1 MDIVGIFKQKFLTVG
16 GMVMFKKLGLL
27 ILGLSLCLFAGCA
40 VNPVTGETQFNLFG
54 PDPGNDIP
62 LGQQWSPEVEKEF
75 GGVVE
80 DVRLQDYI
88 DYVGQ
93 DIAEVSHAPDLDW
106 HFRALK
112 HDSVNAFA
120 LPGGYVYI
128 TTGMLKKLDSE
139 AQLAGVFAHESVH
152 VTARHSAV
160 RMSEQIG
167 LNILLSVVMPEDTP
181 RGVIQATSVARQI
194 VALKYSR
201 DDERQADEIGLDYM
215 VWAGYNPDAVVEVM
229 QILEKENKVRPVEF
243 LSSHPAP
250 QNRIAYIK
258 RRIQESYYNIEGLK
272 IGKEDY
278 RTSVLEKLDTEI
290 SRP

>member
-1 MDIVGIFKQKFLTVG
+1 MS
-16 GMVMFKKLGLL
+16 KKLRLL
-27 ILGLSLCLFAGCA
+27 ILGLSLCFFTGCA

-62 LGQQWSPEVEKEF
+62 LGRQWAPQIEKEF

-80 DVRLQDYI
+80 DVGLQNYVDS
-88 DYVGQ
+88 VGQ
-93 DIAEVSHAPDLDW
+93 NIAEVSHTPDLEW
-106 HFRALK
+106 HFKALK

-128 TTGMLKKLDSE
+128 TTGMLKKLNSE

-152 VTARHSAV
+152 VTARHSTV

-167 LNILLSVVMPEDTP
+167 LDILLSAVMPEDTP
-181 RGVIQATSVARQI
+181 RGVIQATSIVRQI
-194 VALKYSR
+194 VSLKYSR
-201 DDERQADEIGLDYM
+201 DDERQADDVGLDYM
-215 VWAGYNPDAVVEVM
+215 IWAGYGPYAMVETM
-229 QILEKENKVRPVEF
+229 QMLEEENKARPVEF

-250 QNRIAYIK
+250 QNRIAYMTQK
-258 RRIQESYYNIEGLK
+258 IQTNYYNLEVEELK

-278 RTSVLEKLDTEI
+278 HESVIEKLDN
-290 SRP
+290 

>member
-1 MDIVGIFKQKFLTVG
+1 MQNYV
-16 GMVMFKKLGLL
+16 
-27 ILGLSLCLFAGCA
+27 
-40 VNPVTGETQFNLFG
+40 
-54 PDPGNDIP
+54 
-62 LGQQWSPEVEKEF
+62 
-75 GGVVE
+75 
-80 DVRLQDYI
+80 

-93 DIAEVSHAPDLDW
+93 NVAEVSHAPDLDW
-106 HFRALK
+106 HFKALK

-128 TTGMLKKLDSE
+128 TTGMLKTLNSE

-152 VTARHSAV
+152 VAARHSTV

-167 LNILLSVVMPEDTP
+167 LNILLSAVIPEDTP
-181 RGVIQATSVARQI
+181 RGVIQATSIARQI

-229 QILEKENKVRPVEF
+229 QMLEKENKVRPVEF
-243 LSSHPAP
+243 LSSHPSP
-250 QNRIAYIK
+250 QNRVAYMTEK
-258 RRIQESYYNIEGLK
+258 IQTNYYNLEIEELK

-278 RTSVLEKLDTEI
+278 HSSVLEKLDN
-290 SRP
+290 